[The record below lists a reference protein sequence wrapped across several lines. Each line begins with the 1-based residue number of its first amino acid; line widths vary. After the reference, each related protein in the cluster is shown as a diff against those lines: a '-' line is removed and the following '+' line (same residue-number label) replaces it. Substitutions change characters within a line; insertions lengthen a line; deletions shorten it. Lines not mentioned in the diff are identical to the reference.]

1 MKLSKRILLLLFVII
16 LSACKE
22 KSAQTAAQEGTKNF
36 NTPKQLT
43 VDFNFK
49 TNKADVFKIMMNN
62 IVVDELQ
69 KKNIEIFE
77 NVIPSSNVDAIVA
90 KFDPGNMSN
99 NIVFHLGNK
108 TIKEVEIKSILVS
121 YGNNQYNISTAKD
134 LSKYFVFNQFIERDS
149 LSKKLIIKKV
159 DGKLFPFFTM
169 KQNLIK
175 LLKGE

>member
-1 MKLSKRILLLLFVII
+1 MQKKSYLIIVLAILSFSCNNVEKSKKDTDQSSKKLDVVKKLSV
-16 LSACKE
+16 S
-22 KSAQTAAQEGTKNF
+22 
-36 NTPKQLT
+36 
-43 VDFNFK
+43 FNFK